1 MEKEDDII
9 KRFTEKENLLRI
21 WLKDTPFIFYGRNFD
36 LNKLQGYNNILKE
49 NIAKALKGENVNK
62 IIDIEIDGKKR
73 TFRQI
78 VSPLKDGREIFGA
91 LGLNIEPE
99 DKDSLIEELKKSI
112 DIHNTFYKFSKEGI
126 YRMEFENPIPV
137 SLPIKKQIELFYKNG
152 YLAECNE
159 SLANMYGYETKESIT
174 GKRLIDFHKDENNKI
189 NFEAN
194 KAFIE
199 SDYKIY
205 DVQTEEIDK
214 NGNIRYYLNNAVGI
228 IEEGKLARYW
238 GTQIDI
244 TERMKTEKALRES
257 EERYRLLVEHSP
269 EAIAVHSGGIIV
281 YVNDSMVNLLK
292 AKSPDELLGK
302 EVMSFVHKDYKEI
315 VNDRIKK
322 TQEEKVHSGI
332 LEEKFIACDGK
343 TIDVEVTALP
353 FIYNGIASTQVV
365 VRNVTRRKKDE
376 KIKSAIYKISELAHS
391 INTLDELYK
400 SVHEIVS
407 ELMPAENFYIAL
419 FDEDTNLISFPYFV
433 DEIDDKPEPKKPGKG
448 LTEYVIKTG
457 KPLLANPSVFNKLM
471 ESNEVESIGADSV
484 DWLGVPLIIKDNVI
498 GVLVVQSYSKG
509 IRYKQSEL
517 NILNFI
523 SEQIAMSISAKKSE
537 EELIKAKTS
546 AEEASKLKSTLLS
559 NMSHE
564 LRTPMN
570 GILGFTEIIL
580 EESEDTF
587 IRELAQ
593 YIQVSGKRLM
603 KTLNSIMDLSQ
614 LESGQA
620 ILNYEEF
627 DLIGEIQSVINS
639 FIPIANQKNLYLNFV
654 HPQFIINI
662 YSDKN
667 IIQQV
672 VSNLIDNALKFT
684 STGGVTVEA
693 NMIKMTEHKIVDIK
707 VTDSGIGIAPEYKD
721 HIFKEFRQVSEGLK
735 RNYEGSGLGLSL
747 TKKMVTLLKGK
758 IVFESIPGK
767 GSIFNIIL
775 PITNT
780 TENLLIPEKNKFE
793 YDVEYISDA
802 PKNLSSEMPVI
813 LLVEDNEISIK
824 LTRQFL
830 SKTCRMDF
838 TKIPD
843 EAIRMVEKKKYD
855 LVLMDINLGNEVD
868 GLQLTQQI
876 RRIKG
881 YESTPIIAVTGYALR
896 GDKERIIN
904 GGCTDYIKKPF
915 EKAALIEIIKK
926 YIIKLSDK

>member
-1 MEKEDDII
+1 MEKEDEIL
-9 KRFTEKENLLRI
+9 KGNTEKENLFRI
-21 WLKDTPFIFYGRNFD
+21 WLKDTPFIFYGRNIDFE
-36 LNKLQGYNNILKE
+36 KLKE
-49 NIAKALKGENVNK
+49 QDSVLKESIGKAFKGENVNR
-62 IIDIEIDGKKR
+62 IIDIEIDGKKKN
-73 TFRQI
+73 FRQI
-78 VSPLKDGREIFGA
+78 VSPLKESREIFGA
-91 LGLNIEPE
+91 LCLNIELE
-99 DKDSLIEELKKSI
+99 DKDSLIDELRKNI
-112 DIHNTFYKFSKEGI
+112 DIHNSFYKFSKEGI

-137 SLPIKKQIELFYKNG
+137 SLPVKKQIELFYKNG
-152 YLAECNE
+152 YLAECND
-159 SLANMYGYETKESIT
+159 SLARMYGYETKESII
-174 GKRLIDFHKDENNKI
+174 GRRLIDFHKDENNEI

-199 SDYKIY
+199 ADYKIY
-205 DVQTEEIDK
+205 DAHTEEIDK
-214 NGNIRYYLNNAVGI
+214 NGNTRYYSNNAVGI
-228 IEEGKLARYW
+228 IEDGKILRYW

-269 EAIAVHSGGIIV
+269 EAIAVHSGGKIV
-281 YVNDSMVNLLK
+281 YANDSMVSLLK
-292 AKSPDELLGK
+292 AKNPEELIGK
-302 EVMSFVHKDYKEI
+302 EVMSFVHKDYKGI
-315 VNDRIKK
+315 VSDRIKK
-322 TQEEKVHSGI
+322 TQEEKVHSEI

-343 TIDVEVTALP
+343 IIDVEVTAIP
-353 FIYNGIASTQVV
+353 FIYNGISSSQVV

-376 KIKSAIYKISELAHS
+376 KIKSAVYKISELAHS
-391 INTLDELYK
+391 IDTLDELYK

-484 DWLGVPLIIKDNVI
+484 DWLGVPLIIKDNVT

-523 SEQIAMSISAKKSE
+523 SEQIAMSISAKTSA

-667 IIQQV
+667 IIQQI
-672 VSNLIDNALKFT
+672 VSNVIDNALKFT
-684 STGGVTVEA
+684 STGGVTVEV

-707 VTDSGIGIAPEYKD
+707 VTDSGIGIAPEYRE

-775 PITNT
+775 PLSNT
-780 TENLLIPEKNKFE
+780 SEKFAIPEKVKSE
-793 YDVEYISDA
+793 YDAEYISDA
-802 PKNLSSEMPVI
+802 PQSKSSEMPII

-824 LTRQFL
+824 LTKQFL

-838 TKIPD
+838 TKLPD
-843 EAIRMVEKKKYD
+843 EAIQMVEKSRYD
-855 LVLMDINLGNEVD
+855 LILMDINLGNEVD
-868 GLQLTQQI
+868 GLQLTQKI
-876 RRIKG
+876 RKIKG

-896 GDKERIIN
+896 GDKERIMS

-915 EKAALIEIIKK
+915 EKSALLEIIKK
-926 YIIKLSDK
+926 YIKKSDNK